1 MDFAFHLFWFNFKRK
16 NLAFQVLNM
25 GCTVSGVNRNNFERA
40 LVRGVAN
47 NKRGQ
52 LLVCGREKKTK
63 LQTEK
68 RKYSGKI
75 ELFRTTDLPKTLTT
89 KKIIESPQMTALSDS
104 ISNERNTRVYLSTGL
119 NKEAF
124 HRLDGK
130 WEGTKTEQIIQ
141 GTHIMFPSRI

>member
-1 MDFAFHLFWFNFKRK
+1 
-16 NLAFQVLNM
+16 M

-47 NKRGQ
+47 SKRGQ
-52 LLVCGREKKTK
+52 LLICGKEKKKTN

-141 GTHIMFPSRI
+141 GTDIMFLSRI